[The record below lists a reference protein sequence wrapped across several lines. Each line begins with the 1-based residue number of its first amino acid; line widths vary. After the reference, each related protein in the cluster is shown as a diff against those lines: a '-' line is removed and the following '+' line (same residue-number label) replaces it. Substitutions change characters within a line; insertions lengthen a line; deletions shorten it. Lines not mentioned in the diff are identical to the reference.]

1 MVVGGSTATGAADEH
16 EGVAFRRNCRKLLGA
31 GLIGSSLE
39 WYDFFIYATAAA
51 LVFGDLFFPNA
62 SPLTG
67 TLLAFSTFWAG
78 FIARPI
84 GGLIFGH
91 FGDKVGRKPA
101 LVTCLLMMGTATF
114 IIGLLPTADSI
125 GALAPILLVTLRFV
139 QGIAVGG
146 QWGGVT
152 LLLTESAGTERKGF
166 AGSFGQMGVPMG
178 VILGNGVFLIVGAL
192 VSQEQFTS
200 WGWRIPFL
208 LSAILVPVV
217 MFIQLRIEETPTF
230 QQLQDKAAA
239 GAVEQAPVKE
249 VLRTNKKQVLLGSGL
264 LFGCN
269 AFFYVSIAGVLAY
282 GTTEL
287 ELARNDL
294 LLVVLLSNAAMVPFL
309 AGAGA
314 LSDRLGRKPL
324 CAAGAIVMAL
334 WAFPFFLLVD
344 TANVWLIFVALLV
357 GAIGQSLTYGP
368 LAAYLGELFEPR
380 IRYSGMSLAYQLAAI
395 LISGGTPFIM
405 TALIATTD
413 SSLSVSAYLAVL
425 ALFTLVASLTL
436 RETHKRSERGAR
448 VRAAEAANRE
458 GEEKEPYFQ
467 AGPGPDVEDP
477 AARRSEPT
485 GRFRRDR
492 PQAPQAGPGE
502 SVAED
507 EVVEGG
513 RPPR

>member
-1 MVVGGSTATGAADEH
+1 MAAIGSTASGFANEKEEAA
-16 EGVAFRRNCRKLLGA
+16 FKRNCRKLLGA

-62 SPLTG
+62 SPLMG

-84 GGLIFGH
+84 GGIVFGH

-101 LVTCLLMMGTATF
+101 LVTCLLLMGSATF

-125 GALAPILLVTLRFV
+125 GILAPILLVTLRFV

-192 VSQEQFTS
+192 VSQEQFLS
-200 WGWRIPFL
+200 WGWRVPFL
-208 LSAILVPVV
+208 LSALLIPVV

-230 QQLQDKAAA
+230 QQLNDKASE
-239 GAVEQAPVKE
+239 GKVEQAPVKE
-249 VLRTNKKQVLLGSGL
+249 VFKTNKKLVFLGSSL

-269 AFFYVSIAGVLAY
+269 AFFYVTIAGVLAY
-282 GTTEL
+282 ATTEL
-287 ELARNDL
+287 DMSRSSILTI
-294 LLVVLLSNAAMVPFL
+294 VLLTSAFMVPFL
-309 AGAGA
+309 ALAGS
-314 LSDRLGRKPL
+314 LSDRIGRRPL
-324 CAAGAIVMAL
+324 CAAGGALMAL
-334 WAFPFFLLVD
+334 WAFPFF
-344 TANVWLIFVALLV
+344 WLINTAQVELVFLAMLV
-357 GAIGQSLTYGP
+357 GSFAQSLTYAP
-368 LAAYLGELFEPR
+368 LAAFLGELFEPR

-405 TALIATTD
+405 TALLAATDTT
-413 SSLSVSAYLAVL
+413 LSVSAYLALL
-425 ALFTLVASLTL
+425 AIATLVGALML
-436 RETHKRSERGAR
+436 RETHKPSEKRAR
-448 VRAAEAANRE
+448 VEAAADAGRE
-458 GEEKEPYFQ
+458 GEEKEKHFQ
-467 AGPGPDVEDP
+467 PGPESDVVST
-477 AARRSEPT
+477 RGN
-485 GRFRRDR
+485 GRFTRDEAGATSARAAEREAGTRR
-492 PQAPQAGPGE
+492 
-502 SVAED
+502 
-507 EVVEGG
+507 
-513 RPPR
+513 

>member
-1 MVVGGSTATGAADEH
+1 
-16 EGVAFRRNCRKLLGA
+16 
-31 GLIGSSLE
+31 
-39 WYDFFIYATAAA
+39 
-51 LVFGDLFFPNA
+51 
-62 SPLTG
+62 
-67 TLLAFSTFWAG
+67 
-78 FIARPI
+78 
-84 GGLIFGH
+84 
-91 FGDKVGRKPA
+91 
-101 LVTCLLMMGTATF
+101 
-114 IIGLLPTADSI
+114 
-125 GALAPILLVTLRFV
+125 
-139 QGIAVGG
+139 
-146 QWGGVT
+146 VT

-192 VSQEQFTS
+192 VSQEQFLS
-200 WGWRIPFL
+200 WGWRVPFL
-208 LSAILVPVV
+208 LSAVLVPVV

-230 QQLQDKAAA
+230 QQLQSKAAE

-287 ELARNDL
+287 EIARDDL
-294 LLVVLLSNAAMVPFL
+294 LLVVLLSNAIMVPVL

-334 WAFPFFLLVD
+334 WAFPFFWLVD
-344 TANVWLIFVALLV
+344 TANVGLIFVALVV

-405 TALIATTD
+405 TALFAATDT
-413 SSLSVSAYLAVL
+413 SASVSAYLAVL
-425 ALFTLVASLTL
+425 ALLTLVSSLVL
-436 RETHKRSERGAR
+436 RETHKRSQRGAR
-448 VRAAEAANRE
+448 IEAAAAAERE
-458 GEEKEPYFQ
+458 GQEKEPYFQ
-467 AGPGPDVEDP
+467 PGPGPDVAEEDV
-477 AARRSEPT
+477 RREPT
-485 GRFRRDR
+485 GRFRRDGAR
-492 PQAPQAGPGE
+492 EEAG
-502 SVAED
+502 AEAD
-507 EVVEGG
+507 GLRDG
-513 RPPR
+513 RR

>member
-1 MVVGGSTATGAADEH
+1 MASTGSTAASGTTAAAAGQH
-16 EGVAFRRNCRKLLGA
+16 EEVAFRRNCRKLLGA

-51 LVFGDLFFPNA
+51 LVFGELFFPNA
-62 SPLTG
+62 SALTG

-101 LVTCLLMMGTATF
+101 LVTCLLLMGSATF

-125 GALAPILLVTLRFV
+125 GALAPVLLVALRFL

-192 VSQEQFTS
+192 VSQEQFVS
-200 WGWRIPFL
+200 WGWRVPFL
-208 LSAILVPVV
+208 LSAVLVPLV

-230 QQLQDKAAA
+230 QQLQSKSTE

-282 GTTEL
+282 GTAEL
-287 ELARNDL
+287 EIPRDDL
-294 LLVVLLSNAAMVPFL
+294 LLVVLIAMAIMVPVL

-314 LSDRLGRKPL
+314 LSDRFGRRPL
-324 CAAGAIVMAL
+324 CAAGAVVMAL
-334 WAFPFFLLVD
+334 WAFPFFWLID
-344 TANVWLIFVALLV
+344 TANVTLIFVALVV

-405 TALIATTD
+405 TALFAATG
-413 SSLSVSAYLAVL
+413 SSTAVSAYLAVL
-425 ALFTLVASLTL
+425 ALFTLVSALVL
-436 RETHKRSERGAR
+436 RETHKRSQRGAR
-448 VRAAEAANRE
+448 VEAAAAAERE

-467 AGPGPDVEDP
+467 AGAGPDVAGAEP
-477 AARRSEPT
+477 QREPT
-485 GRFRRDR
+485 GRFRRDGTPDGAATDAELR
-492 PQAPQAGPGE
+492 DAG
-502 SVAED
+502 
-507 EVVEGG
+507 
-513 RPPR
+513 RR

>member
-1 MVVGGSTATGAADEH
+1 MAAIGGTASGFASER
-16 EGVAFRRNCRKLLGA
+16 EERAFRRNCRKLLGA

-51 LVFGDLFFPNA
+51 LVFGKLFFPNA
-62 SPLTG
+62 SPLMG

-78 FIARPI
+78 FIARPL
-84 GGLIFGH
+84 GGVVFGH

-101 LVTCLLMMGTATF
+101 LVTCLLMMGSATF
-114 IIGLLPTADSI
+114 IIGVLPTADSI
-125 GALAPILLVTLRFV
+125 GAAAPVLLVALRFV

-152 LLLTESAGTERKGF
+152 LLLTESSGTERKGF
-166 AGSFGQMGVPMG
+166 TGSFGQMGVPMG

-192 VSQEQFTS
+192 ISQEQFVD

-208 LSAILVPVV
+208 LSAVLVPVV

-230 QQLQDKAAA
+230 QQLQSKAAE

-249 VLRTNKKQVLLGSGL
+249 VVKTSRKQVLVGSGL

-287 ELARNDL
+287 KLPREDL
-294 LLVVLLSNAAMVPFL
+294 LIVVLISNAIMVPVL

-314 LSDRLGRKPL
+314 LSDRLGRRPL
-324 CAAGAIVMAL
+324 CAAGAVLMAA
-334 WAFPFFLLVD
+334 WAFPFF
-344 TANVWLIFVALLV
+344 WLIDTGNVSLIFLALLV

-405 TALIATTD
+405 TALFAATDT
-413 SSLSVSAYLAVL
+413 SASISAYLAVL
-425 ALFTLVASLTL
+425 ALLTLASALML
-436 RETHKRSERGAR
+436 RETHKPAERAAR
-448 VRAAEAANRE
+448 VRAAAAADRE
-458 GEEKEPYFQ
+458 GEEKEKYFQ
-467 AGPGPDVEDP
+467 AG
-477 AARRSEPT
+477 RT
-485 GRFRRDR
+485 GRFDRD
-492 PQAPQAGPGE
+492 QVDAPVDADRQGA
-502 SVAED
+502 
-507 EVVEGG
+507 
-513 RPPR
+513 RH